1 MTTENPSTEAP
12 ATRKSGKKEKERGF
26 FYYVGFALSVALLI
40 AVLFLG
46 AILIVIPKLA
56 GATPLTV
63 LTTSME
69 PGLPPGTL
77 IMVRPVEMSDIQ
89 VGDIITYQI
98 RSGEPD
104 VITHR
109 VIGIQPVA
117 TGEMRLILQG
127 DNNGAADE
135 LPVRKEQVQG
145 KFWYSVPY
153 AGFVNSWVNG
163 TNRPWILPVIAGL
176 FLAYAVW
183 MIISGIF
190 GRSKKP
196 TGRRVA
202 GR

>member
-1 MTTENPSTEAP
+1 MTIDITPPEEPPTRTSKST
-12 ATRKSGKKEKERGF
+12 EKERGF
-26 FYYVGFALSVALLI
+26 LYYVGFALSVALLLG
-40 AVLFLG
+40 VVFLG
-46 AILIVIPKLA
+46 AVLIVVPKLA

-63 LTTSME
+63 LTNSMA

-77 IMVRPVEMSDIQ
+77 IMVRPVEMDDIE

-117 TGEMRLILQG
+117 TGEMRLIMQG
-127 DNNGAADE
+127 DNNGAPDE

-145 KFWYSVPY
+145 RFWYSVPY
-153 AGFVNSWVNG
+153 AGFVNAWVNG

-176 FLAYAVW
+176 LLAYAAW
-183 MIISGIF
+183 MILSGIF
-190 GRSKKP
+190 GRKKKP